1 MPVLTRTNL
10 DRPSHVD
17 GKGVLLKRT
26 RRGTTLMEYL
36 MMISLII
43 VVCLV
48 GIGYFGTSNSASLSS
63 SSNAINKSLNKG
75 S

>member
-1 MPVLTRTNL
+1 MLLTMPTSLESTPMPRKQ
-10 DRPSHVD
+10 R
-17 GKGVLLKRT
+17 

-43 VVCLV
+43 TVCLV
-48 GIGYFGTSNSASLSS
+48 GIGYFGSSTSGGLGHSATQ
-63 SSNAINKSLNKG
+63 INKSLKKG

>member
-10 DRPSHVD
+10 DCPPHVD
-17 GKGVLLKRT
+17 GKAVLLKRT

-48 GIGYFGTSNSASLSS
+48 GVGYFGASNSGSLSN

>member
-10 DRPSHVD
+10 IETAVA
-17 GKGVLLKRT
+17 LKQA

-48 GIGYFGTSNSASLSS
+48 GIGYFGTSNSGNLSN